1 MDANKRFGENLKR
14 LRKEQG
20 LSQERLAI
28 EAEISTTNLRTIE
41 HGMGNPT
48 TRTAEK
54 LAQSLHTDIANLY
67 K

>member
-1 MDANKRFGENLKR
+1 MNATKRFGENLKR

-20 LSQERLAI
+20 LSQEQLAI

-41 HGMGNPT
+41 HGLGNPT
-48 TRTAEK
+48 TKTAEK
-54 LAQSLHTDIANLY
+54 LAQSLHTDLASLF